1 MGYTGA
7 WPADKGT
14 RVLGY
19 LIDILP
25 AIVVG
30 MILGFI
36 PLLGPFLLSPLFGL
50 AYWLLRD
57 FNGASLGKMAMG
69 TMVVGKDGQAATQG
83 ARILRNVPLAIPNML
98 MLIPILGWIAA
109 IPVAFI
115 VIVTEIIMLLST
127 GERLG
132 DRLAKTMVIKVK

>member
-1 MGYTGA
+1 
-7 WPADKGT
+7 
-14 RVLGY
+14 
-19 LIDILP
+19 
-25 AIVVG
+25 

-36 PLLGPFLLSPLFGL
+36 PLLGPFLLSPLFLL

-69 TMVVGKDGQAATQG
+69 TAVISKNGQAATQG
-83 ARILRNVPLAIPNML
+83 SRILRNVPLAIPNML

-109 IPVAFI
+109 VPVAFI
-115 VIVTEIIMLLST
+115 VIVAEIIALLST

-132 DRLAKTMVIKVK
+132 DKLANTMVVKVK